1 MERAAR
7 FSWARRLRKT
17 PPHAV
22 AVLLPI
28 LFVVLFSSAAAAQ
41 AQNNCVQ
48 VQPAPT
54 KLVVDS
60 VILNGADEAG
70 LPESS
75 QRQLIDSLEGSEW
88 KGDTAWK
95 QVTAAEDAFTK
106 TERNLDRRFWMDRS
120 EEGYR
125 GTMGVGLG
133 CTLIGIDSSRAL
145 HVELVADID
154 GGNQVRIKGIDFRF
168 SNSELPVELFT
179 RDLRSRLNHYPDQ
192 GAFSPAQLRV
202 LFPVQDGDID
212 IPPQV
217 RKGVEAVT
225 ALYESE
231 GYMDCAVTSS
241 EEISDGD
248 GAVSLVMYISEGP
261 QYRVG
266 SVTILG
272 LDPQT
277 ETILRS
283 QLVAG
288 RIYDWPALRS
298 FLQNNKS
305 LFPVD
310 PLQTLRP
317 QYDKQFAIVNLT
329 FDFRAPV
336 PTQSQN

>member
-7 FSWARRLRKT
+7 FSWARRLRT
-17 PPHAV
+17 NLPHGV
-22 AVLLPI
+22 AVLLSI
-28 LFVVLFSSAAAAQ
+28 FFVVLFSSAASAQ

-60 VILNGADEAG
+60 VTLNGADEAG

-75 QRQLIDSLEGSEW
+75 QRQLMESLEGSEW
-88 KGDTAWK
+88 NGITAWK
-95 QVTAAEDAFTK
+95 QVMAAEDAFTK
-106 TERNLDRRFWMDRS
+106 TEQNLDRKFWMDRS

-133 CTLIGIDSSRAL
+133 CTVIGIDSSGAL

-154 GGNQVRIKGIDFRF
+154 GGNQVQIKGIDFQF
-168 SNSELPVELFT
+168 SNSELPTELLK
-179 RDLRSRLNHYPDQ
+179 RDLRRENHYADQ
-192 GAFSPAQLRV
+192 GAFSTAQLRA

-217 RKGVEAVT
+217 RKGVDAVT

-231 GYMDCAVTSS
+231 GYMDCAVTSA
-241 EEISDGD
+241 EEIGDGD
-248 GAVSLVMYISEGP
+248 GAVSLLMYISEGP

-329 FDFRAPV
+329 FDFRAPD
-336 PTQSQN
+336 PAQTQK